1 MSSLEYT
8 QRKRE
13 LTKKTLLSRT
23 STNSM
28 NEGKRLQQ
36 DKYQKRTFVVNSN
49 KNKAM
54 KELFALK
61 IS

>member
-49 KNKAM
+49 KNNAM